1 MLPLEPHRQARALA
15 AVEQISPEL
24 TAFFGCLYYAWMRPG
39 EAVSL
44 HEDDCSSLP
53 ETGWACSC

>member
-1 MLPLEPHRQARALA
+1 MEPHRQARALA